1 MIGSLNKS
9 YDYTSIIDGERL
21 QHLSEFIKEYFDE
34 VKYEIRTVDGAS
46 YKIDT
51 LEEVLSYSNPQS
63 RKIVK
68 LSITANKQKNTHLFT
83 PNLTLS
89 FFDLTL
95 YDKSCI
101 LSLNDLE
108 DQEISFL
115 TQRIDEFING
125 SRPSYWWI
133 HKPLIYWILGAAL
146 FTFAIVWFSKS
157 GKESL
162 ANGIS
167 TLFWIGVSCICFF
180 ISNVIIK
187 RCVEYLFP
195 EGGFTIGEQAAYL
208 KKKEKTRNVVLVS
221 VVGSLILGIVSGIL
235 VHLIVT

>member
-9 YDYTSIIDGERL
+9 YDYTSIIDAERL
-21 QHLSEFIKEYFDE
+21 QHLSEFIKDNFDE
-34 VKYEIRTVDGAS
+34 VRYEIRTVDGAS

-63 RKIVK
+63 RRIVK
-68 LSITANKQKNTHLFT
+68 LNIFANKQKNTHLFT

-89 FFDLTL
+89 LFDMTL

-108 DQEISFL
+108 DREISFL
-115 TQRIDEFING
+115 TQRIDEFIKG
-125 SRPSYWWI
+125 ARPSYWWI
-133 HKPLIYWILGAAL
+133 HKPLIYWILGATL
-146 FTFAIVWFSKS
+146 FTLALIWFTKS

-167 TLFWIGVSCICFF
+167 TLFWVGVSFICFF
-180 ISNVIIK
+180 FSNAIIK
-187 RCVEYLFP
+187 RCIEYLFP
-195 EGGFTIGEQAAYL
+195 DGGFSIGEQAAYL
-208 KKKEKTRNVVLVS
+208 KKKEKTRNVVLIYVI
-221 VVGSLILGIVSGIL
+221 GSLILGIVSGFL